1 MGYASDVETI
11 AEIVFNTSM
20 VGYQEIVTDP
30 SYYNQIVVMSY
41 PLIGNYGVNQDDI
54 ESRRVF
60 LSGLVIRDYNDYP
73 SNFRSQKELQKLL
86 KENNVPLISDVDTRK
101 MVRIIREKG
110 SMPALITDALT
121 PNDIC
126 FQKLQE
132 YKYQRNQVSSVS
144 HTEVITYDVLDYK
157 YVVVCIDFGCKYN
170 IIRKLNAFKCKVIVV
185 PYDTV
190 YQEILKYQP
199 DGLFLSNGPG
209 DPMDNK
215 VAIEVVKNLKGKL
228 PIFGICLGH
237 QIISLASGATTYKLR
252 FGHRGANHPV
262 KNLETQKIEI
272 TPQNHSFAVEKQS
285 LEKTDLKITH
295 INLLDDTIE
304 GLENKDKMI
313 FSVQYHPE
321 ASSGPEDSEYLF
333 SKFIHY
339 MEKFKGE
346 KNA

>member
-1 MGYASDVETI
+1 MKNKKLVLASGEIFYGMGYASDVETI

-60 LSGLVIRDYNDYP
+60 LSGLV
-73 SNFRSQKELQKLL
+73 
-86 KENNVPLISDVDTRK
+86 
-101 MVRIIREKG
+101 IREKG

-304 GLENKDKMI
+304 GLENRDKMI

>member
-1 MGYASDVETI
+1 MKNKKLVLASGEIFYGMGYASDVETI

-209 DPMDNK
+209 DPVDNK

-295 INLLDDTIE
+295 INLLDD
-304 GLENKDKMI
+304 
-313 FSVQYHPE
+313 
-321 ASSGPEDSEYLF
+321 DSTT
-333 SKFIHY
+333 
-339 MEKFKGE
+339 
-346 KNA
+346 NVTA